1 MCDMKAT
8 VKEGGMMQEAERG
21 EDGKIIV
28 PDHVA
33 EAVRTLIEW
42 AGDDPARE
50 GLRDT
55 PKRVARAWKEYCHGY
70 IEDPAVHLTRTF
82 EEVGGYD
89 EIVLLRDIP
98 FQSHCEHHMDPITGK
113 ASIAH
118 LPKDR
123 VRSISQIARLLTS
136 HARPPQYQELTP
148 KP

>member
-1 MCDMKAT
+1 MKAT

-28 PDHVA
+28 PEHVA

-70 IEDPAVHLTRTF
+70 NEEPAVHLTRNF
-82 EEVGGYD
+82 EEVGGMD
-89 EIVLLRDIP
+89 ETMQLREIP
-98 FQSHCEHHMDPITGK
+98 IRSHSKHHT
-113 ASIAH
+113 A
-118 LPKDR
+118 
-123 VRSISQIARLLTS
+123 QLT
-136 HARPPQYQELTP
+136 E
-148 KP
+148 